1 MNKAKQLRE
10 MTAEQ
15 LQHELSQARKDLLDL
30 AVRSSA
36 SADETGPSKVY
47 LRRRIARLLTVLGE
61 KQ

>member
-1 MNKAKQLRE
+1 MNKANQLRE

-15 LQHELSQARKDLLDL
+15 LQHELSQARKDLLGQ

-36 SADETGPSKVY
+36 SADETGPSKVH
-47 LRRRIARLLTVLGE
+47 LRRQIARLLTVLGE

>member
-1 MNKAKQLRE
+1 

-15 LQHELSQARKDLLDL
+15 LQYELSQARKDLLDH

-36 SADETGPSKVY
+36 SADETGPSKVF
-47 LRRRIARLLTVLGE
+47 LRRRIARLLTVLCE

>member
-15 LQHELSQARKDLLDL
+15 LQHELSQARKDLLEQ
-30 AVRSSA
+30 AVRTSA
-36 SADETGPSKVY
+36 AADEGGASKAD

-61 KQ
+61 KE

>member
-1 MNKAKQLRE
+1 MNKANQLRE

-15 LQHELSQARKDLLDL
+15 LQHELSQARKDLLER
-30 AVRSSA
+30 AVRTSA
-36 SADETGPSKVY
+36 SADEGGPSKAL